1 MLPPDMASFR
11 PVTTLVKKA
20 RDAHSRHRDRHRPT
34 GFGFALADR
43 VDYLDGL
50 AWDSLTARDSVFLSR
65 RYLRVLEECG
75 PRNVRQRYALV
86 FRGRDAVAAVA
97 AQAVS
102 ASAARVPKE
111 APSPVVSSALKHVD
125 QQILVCGNL
134 LSWGFHGV
142 AFAPGVDRRELW
154 AAVADAL
161 YRIRRADRLF
171 GDTDLV
177 LVKDVTDP
185 HAADAEEL
193 QRYSYRP
200 LDTEPNMVLE
210 LRPSWRGYDDYLGGL
225 TANYRK
231 AARNI
236 ARDTAAAG
244 YVVERLSNVDGHAQ
258 ALHDLYLQVH
268 ERQKFRVVT
277 IAPEFVPALAGAFPA
292 DFRVTVARRDSAI
305 AGFVTT
311 LRDGDTAVGYYIGFD
326 SGANAGAP
334 LYLRLLHAVVQD
346 AIEMGCSRVSLGR
359 TALEPKA
366 RLGARPAPMR
376 VWVRH
381 RVPALNVLVR
391 ALLRTISHEAAPD
404 RNPFK

>member
-1 MLPPDMASFR
+1 MPSFR
-11 PVTTLVKKA
+11 PVTNLVKKA
-20 RDAHSRHRDRHRPT
+20 RAAHSRHRDRHRPT
-34 GFGFALADR
+34 DFGFALADR
-43 VDYLDGL
+43 VDYLDGA
-50 AWDSLTARDSVFLSR
+50 AWDSLTAQDSVFLSR
-65 RYLRVLEECG
+65 RYLRVLEDCG
-75 PRNVRQRYALV
+75 PRNVRQRYALI
-86 FRGRDAVAAVA
+86 FRGREAVAAVA

-111 APSPVVSSALKHVD
+111 TPSKVVSSTLKHVD
-125 QQILVCGNL
+125 QQILVCGNV

-154 AAVADAL
+154 VAVVDAL

-171 GDTDLV
+171 GNTDLV
-177 LVKDVTDP
+177 IVKDVTEP

-193 QRYSYRP
+193 KRFSYRP
-200 LDTEPNMVLE
+200 LATEPNMVLDIA
-210 LRPSWRGYDDYLGGL
+210 PSWRGYDDYLAGL

-231 AARNI
+231 AARHI
-236 ARDTAAAG
+236 ARDIAAAG
-244 YVVERLSNVDGHAQ
+244 YIVERLSDVESHAKT
-258 ALHDLYLQVH
+258 LHDLYLQVH
-268 ERQKFRVVT
+268 ERQKLRVVT
-277 IAPEFVPALAGAFPA
+277 LAAEFVPALANAFPE
-292 DFRVTVARRDSAI
+292 DFRVTVVRRDSEV

-326 SGANAGAP
+326 SAVNAETP

-346 AIEMGCSRVSLGR
+346 AIEMGCRRVSFGR

-366 RLGARPAPMR
+366 RLGARPAPMC

-381 RVPALNVLVR
+381 RVQALNVVVR
-391 ALLRTISHEAAPD
+391 GLLRTISHEEAPD